1 MYLLIAAAE
10 IQHLDSEFE
19 TKGWFAS
26 LVASITVFFAMAT
39 DNLTAHAQNSRCF
52 QLNSGSYRKTT

>member
-26 LVASITVFFAMAT
+26 LVASACSKQSLLSIE
-39 DNLTAHAQNSRCF
+39 
-52 QLNSGSYRKTT
+52 